1 MPWPGRTPVELRR
14 SFVEDYL
21 TDCWTM
27 TELCAAY
34 QVSRQTGYEVIARF
48 EAEGWAGLQ
57 PRSRRPH
64 RMPQA
69 VAPAIVTAVCAARRR
84 HPDWGARKLRSW
96 LVAREPARAWPSA
109 ATIHRIGQ
117 RTGWMAA
124 SPPRRFVWRWAPALR
139 VPSHPNDV
147 WTVDFKGDFRL
158 GCGVRCYPLTLRD
171 LASRYTLRCDALAT
185 PDLRHTQR
193 RFERAFAD
201 FGLPACIRS
210 DNGEPFAGPGLAGL
224 SRLNIWWRR
233 LGIAVEQIA
242 PGRPDQNGSHE
253 QFHRVLKARTARPPA
268 TTMSAQ
274 QQRFDRFRRE
284 YNDERPHQ
292 ALDDAVPA
300 THYAR
305 SVRQWT
311 GQVPAFAYPGH
322 WEPRRVYPN
331 GHIHW
336 HGGTIFLTRAL
347 AGEWVALEEH
357 DDDLWTIY
365 LGQEPLARWL
375 APRRQLRPVA
385 PRSNTD

>member
-1 MPWPGRTPVELRR
+1 MPWPGRTPVEVRR

-21 TDCWTM
+21 ADVWTM

-48 EAEGWAGLQ
+48 EDEGWAGLA

-69 VAPAIVTAVCAARRR
+69 VAPSIVAAVCAAHRR

-96 LVAREPARAWPSA
+96 LVARDRTRDWPSP

-117 RTGWMAA
+117 RTHWQRQSA
-124 SPPRRFVWRWAPALR
+124 PRRSVRRSGTPLR
-139 VPSHPNDV
+139 DARQPNEV

-158 GCGVRCYPLTLRD
+158 GCGARCYPLTLRD
-171 LASRYTLRCDALAT
+171 LASRFTLRCDALAV

-193 RFERAFAD
+193 RFERAFAE
-201 FGLPACIRS
+201 FGLPSCIRS
-210 DNGEPFAGPGLAGL
+210 DNGAPFAGSGLAGL
-224 SRLNIWWRR
+224 SQLNIWWRR

-253 QFHRVLKARTARPPA
+253 QFHRVLKARTTRPPA
-268 TTMSAQ
+268 RTLVAQ
-274 QQRFDRFRRE
+274 QRRFDRFRRE

-292 ALDDAVPA
+292 ALGDAVPA
-300 THYAR
+300 AYYQPSAR
-305 SVRQWT
+305 RWT
-311 GQVPAFAYPGH
+311 GHVPAFVYPGH

-347 AGEWVALEEH
+347 MGEWVALAEE
-357 DDDLWTIY
+357 DEDLWTIY
-365 LGQEPLARWL
+365 LGTQPLARWL
-375 APRRQLRPVA
+375 ARPRQLRPITA
-385 PRSNTD
+385 RLEID